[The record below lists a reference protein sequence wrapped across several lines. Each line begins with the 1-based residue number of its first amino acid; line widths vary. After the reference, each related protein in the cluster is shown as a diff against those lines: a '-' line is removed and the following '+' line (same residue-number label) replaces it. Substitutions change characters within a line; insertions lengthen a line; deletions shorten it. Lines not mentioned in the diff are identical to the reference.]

1 MVKWT
6 LTMEISRMGGILSYL
21 TLMRR
26 RDMPKFEITFRDEI
40 EAETEEQ
47 AIEWLFEYLNDC
59 VRNDDVSAFGIYR
72 LKENQNG

>member
-1 MVKWT
+1 MKDGLFT
-6 LTMEISRMGGILSYL
+6 QNPEYHNTPQLKR
-21 TLMRR
+21 
-26 RDMPKFEITFRDEI
+26 FEITFRDEI

-59 VRNDDVSAFGIYR
+59 VRNEDVSAFGIYR